1 MYSIKKLMVKIIMTI
16 NKGQSYPPVCLTF
29 LCTAQKQSELLLGGD
44 RRAEIA
50 ASDYS
55 DTLGILS

>member
-1 MYSIKKLMVKIIMTI
+1 MSQMFDIFMCCTEMVK
-16 NKGQSYPPVCLTF
+16 
-29 LCTAQKQSELLLGGD
+29 LLLGGD